1 MLEGNE
7 VEKQVGAGGKLVVDV
22 SSQGIAKVE
31 FAYAEGVVKG
41 GLFVEVDVLDIVS
54 KLVADSANKV
64 DDALL
69 GMLRAALGR

>member
-7 VEKQVGAGGKLVVDV
+7 LEKQVGAGGKIILDV
-22 SSQGIAKVE
+22 TSAGIAKVQ
-31 FAYAEGVVKG
+31 FAYEEGAVKG
-41 GLFVEVDVLDIVS
+41 GLFVDVDVLDIVS

-69 GMLRAALGR
+69 GMLKAALGR

>member
-7 VEKQVGAGGKLVVDV
+7 LEKQIGAGGKIIVDV
-22 SSQGIAKVE
+22 DSQGIVKVSGLYE
-31 FAYAEGVVKG
+31 EGIVKAS
-41 GLFVEVDVLDIVS
+41 LSVQVDVLDIVS

-69 GMLRAALGR
+69 GMLKAALGR